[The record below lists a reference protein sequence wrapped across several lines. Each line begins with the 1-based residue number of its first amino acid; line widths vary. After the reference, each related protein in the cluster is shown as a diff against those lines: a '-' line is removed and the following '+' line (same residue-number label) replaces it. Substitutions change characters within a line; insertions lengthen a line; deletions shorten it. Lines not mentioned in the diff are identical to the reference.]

1 MSYHIFIVFFLG
13 SGILECVCVSQ
24 FLCPLFH
31 DGHIG
36 CSHILAVTDSAAVN
50 VGRECSECVCIFKIV
65 SSFFL
70 EEYPQVELLAQ
81 MVVLFFL
88 MWTIFKVFIEF
99 VTTLFLLYVL
109 AAFFFFFWLSHIWD
123 LNSPTRE
130 GAHTPFVGM

>member
-1 MSYHIFIVFFLG
+1 MYMYFQNSVFVFFG
-13 SGILECVCVSQ
+13 RIPTSGI
-24 FLCPLFH
+24 
-31 DGHIG
+31 IG
-36 CSHILAVTDSAAVN
+36 SN
-50 VGRECSECVCIFKIV
+50 G
-65 SSFFL
+65 SSF
-70 EEYPQVELLAQ
+70 
-81 MVVLFFL
+81 FFL